1 MGRVDKSGR
10 QSAGNAE
17 CRWISI
23 QSAHD
28 QPHPDEEAFRGRI
41 EKGETCNG
49 ELNHFHY
56 ILRADGHSL

>member
-1 MGRVDKSGR
+1 MGRIDESRR

-17 CRWISI
+17 CRWIPI

-28 QPHPDEEAFRGRI
+28 QTHPDEEAFRGRI

-49 ELNHFHY
+49 ASNNPYYALP
-56 ILRADGHSL
+56 ADDDSL